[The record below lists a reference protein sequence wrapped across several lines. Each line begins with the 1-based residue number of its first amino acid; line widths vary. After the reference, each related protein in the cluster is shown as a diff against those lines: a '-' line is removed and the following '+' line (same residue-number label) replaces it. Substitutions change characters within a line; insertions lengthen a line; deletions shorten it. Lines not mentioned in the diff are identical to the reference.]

1 MNVVEKV
8 YAVLSAD
15 AALTALVPA
24 SRIKPPG
31 DWQGQTLPY
40 IVHFP
45 VFVQTD
51 QTHNS
56 GLINLKNWLYQVSCF
71 GASYKAAKQVSS
83 AVVAALGS
91 YRAGG
96 ITSHYSGERTMPYE
110 GDFRVQ
116 QIVLEFDIWESL

>member
-1 MNVVEKV
+1 MNVTEKV
-8 YAVLSAD
+8 YAVLAASAGV
-15 AALTALVPA
+15 TALVPA

-31 DWQGQTLPY
+31 DWQGLTIPY

-45 VFVQTD
+45 VVVTTD

-71 GASYKAAKQVSS
+71 GANYKEAKQVSA
-83 AVVAALGS
+83 AVVTALGS

-96 ITSHYSGERTMPYE
+96 MTSHYSGERTMPYE
-110 GDFRVQ
+110 GDYRIQ